1 MRRHGMRAAV
11 RAAMDE
17 AIREWTERGIA
28 LADRRLPTDREL
40 AEGTYWGQDCP
51 ARQPDDMDREA
62 G

>member
-1 MRRHGMRAAV
+1 
-11 RAAMDE
+11 MDE